1 MQELYESVSSLFS
14 FSFIWFFNDITVWNW
29 FNIFIE
35 SIIWMIIITALTISK
50 SFFKFVMFS
59 SCCIAFHSTFH
70 LRHVNKT
77 CLINIWFLLHL
88 HIIIVTSSTHLS
100 CKNWLKSIFL
110 VRSCINNA
118 LWDFAWLLCSCRC
131 RCIIFD
137 VKYWK
142 WAALNFSFQTILH
155 VYLIY
160 FCISISLVITSV
172 RWCSVS
178 NKDKSCASS
187 VILFITSFSST
198 SVYFITQCSF
208 SMTS

>member
-1 MQELYESVSSLFS
+1 ML
-14 FSFIWFFNDITVWNW
+14 
-29 FNIFIE
+29 IE
-35 SIIWMIIITALTISK
+35 NIIWMIIVVALMISK
-50 SFFKFVMFS
+50 SFLKFVMFFS
-59 SCCIAFHSTFH
+59 HCITFHSTFH
-70 LRHVNKT
+70 LKHVNKM
-77 CLINIWFLLHL
+77 CLINIWFLSYL
-88 HIIIVTSSTHLS
+88 HIIITTLSTHLS